1 VEIHLSGSE
10 VVDGRFLD
18 LHHGVLIDEQ
28 LVLLE
33 RLLPLC
39 PNLRVVTYE
48 DPKFDDAGTLR
59 SETIS
64 SFERLRASVARWA
77 A

>member
-10 VVDGRFLD
+10 IADGRFMD

-28 LVLLE
+28 FQLLE

-48 DPKFDDAGTLR
+48 DPKFD
-59 SETIS
+59 ETGALVPETMGS
-64 SFERLRASVARWA
+64 LDRLRAVATRWA